1 MRSSFYGFEIAKTG
15 LFASQRAIDL
25 TGHNIANANTVGYT
39 RQRLLLSSKELVAG
53 NERFKEIINGYSG
66 AGVRMDGVDQIR
78 NVFLDTQYRREN
90 STKEM
95 WSARS
100 DALSY
105 IEDIYGETNNTG
117 LSTAINDFFTSLHT
131 LTMNPES
138 KEYRTNVM
146 QNAMKMTDAFQHI
159 AQQLAD
165 KQADMNEAAR
175 VSVIQV
181 NGLAD
186 AIAGLNDQIFRY
198 ELTGQRANDLR
209 DQRNNLLDELS
220 GIVNYTYQED
230 ADGMV
235 SVNLGGNLL
244 VDRTTTHK
252 LQTTATKTNP
262 IDGLGNLL
270 DVTWADYTEADGS
283 ASPLVVTGGR
293 LKAYLDLRDGDTAD
307 NVGIPYMAHRL
318 DTLASSIA
326 SEFNAIHNAGWTYP
340 DASNGNASATGVDFF
355 EVPAGGVTA
364 FNFSISAAIKA
375 SVYNIAAAG
384 SQIAD
389 ATGRGDN
396 TNALALVRLQNRLDL
411 PVIGSLEGYLKGYLA
426 EIGVEASHANKML
439 DSEQALVDSLVN
451 QRESVSGVSVD
462 EEMTNL
468 VKFQHSYAASAR
480 VITTIDEYLDL
491 LINKMGIV
499 GR

>member
-15 LFASQRAIDL
+15 LYASQRAIDL

-39 RQRLLLSSKELVAG
+39 RQRLMLSNQELVAG
-53 NERFKEIINGYSG
+53 RERFQEIVTGYSG
-66 AGVRMDGVDQIR
+66 AGVRMDGVEQIR
-78 NVFLDTQYRREN
+78 NSFLDVQYRREN

-95 WSARS
+95 WSTRS

-117 LSTAINDFFTSLHT
+117 LSTAINDFFKSVHT

-146 QNAMKMTDAFQHI
+146 QSALKMTDAFQHI
-159 AQQLAD
+159 AQQLSD
-165 KQADMNEAAR
+165 KQADMNEAVR
-175 VSVIQV
+175 VSTIQI
-181 NGLAD
+181 NDFAD
-186 AIAGLNDQIFRY
+186 SIASLNDQIFRY
-198 ELTGQRANDLR
+198 ELAGERANDLR

-220 GIVNYTYQED
+220 NIVNYSFSED

-235 SVNLGGNLL
+235 SVNLGGTLL
-244 VDRTTTHK
+244 VDRTTVNHLMTVP
-252 LQTTATKTNP
+252 NP
-262 IDGLGNLL
+262 ANNGML
-270 DVTWADYTEADGS
+270 DVTWSNATPYAPT
-283 ASPLVVTGGR
+283 TGR
-293 LKAYLDLRDGDTAD
+293 LKAYLDLRDGNTED
-307 NVGIPYMAHRL
+307 NIGIPYLMARL

-326 SEFNAIHNAGWTYP
+326 TEFNAVHNAGWTYP
-340 DASNGNASATGVDFF
+340 DTTNGNVSATGVDFF
-355 EVPAGGVTA
+355 EEPAGGVTG
-364 FNFSISAAIKA
+364 FNFSISTAIRD

-384 SQIAD
+384 SQIVD

-396 TNALALVRLQNRLDL
+396 TNALVMVELQNRINL
-411 PVIGSLEGYLKGYLA
+411 PVIGSLEGYLKGYVA
-426 EIGVEASHANKML
+426 EIGAEASHANEML
-439 DSEQALVDSLVN
+439 SSEQALVNSLIN

-468 VKFQHSYAASAR
+468 MKFQHSYAASAR
-480 VITTIDEYLDL
+480 VITTIDEYLDM